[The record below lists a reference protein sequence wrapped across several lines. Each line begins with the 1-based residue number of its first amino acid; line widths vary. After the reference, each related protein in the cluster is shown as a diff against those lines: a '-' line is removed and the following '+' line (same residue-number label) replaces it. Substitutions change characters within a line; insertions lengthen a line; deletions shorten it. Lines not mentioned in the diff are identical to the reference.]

1 MTDRLTKACDI
12 MEIPLIDHIIIG
24 AGNSGN
30 YFSFKENKIL
40 DIKPEKKEKLTEME
54 MSNRECFM

>member
-1 MTDRLTKACDI
+1 

-24 AGNSGN
+24 AGNSGK
-30 YFSFKENKIL
+30 YFSFAENKIL